1 MRSRTIALL
10 ALLSLAAIPAAANS
24 PGSTT
29 ADSYRRA
36 RAAVLRCAAAMGG
49 LERLKS
55 LDDLTVTYTGKRHLL
70 HQSKRPDGPLDV
82 KPTFGKIIVD
92 LRGGRFLGD
101 QTSEFP
107 PKELF
112 GYRWVLKADGGFV
125 YDLHK
130 NNQGSE
136 AFTLTAEGTLVP
148 RSTFS
153 RMVPPTLLLAVLET
167 PSSLRWLGVVG
178 DGTTRSEAVAAV
190 LPDKTQVTL
199 YFDERTH
206 LLSKVE
212 NIQDDPV
219 FGDVV
224 FTGAFSDYV
233 EVGPIRMPK
242 TRVEWVNDMLVRE
255 LRYEVAVDTHPADSV
270 FQLPAGYTMPT
281 AAATPAATT
290 SMRRLA
296 DGVLLDTNTNHMYVE
311 FDTFI
316 VAVEAFADTA
326 SAAASIAAA
335 REAVPNKPIRYV
347 AITHAHGDHAGGL
360 RAYIAEGVTVL
371 TTPGNRAWVE
381 RMAASEHT
389 IKPDVLS
396 RKPTAPRIETF
407 EGTREVSDGKRTL
420 RLVDVGPSPHT
431 EEMVV
436 AYLPKERILYQA
448 DMFYVP
454 VTGDIAPATGVTA
467 WLADK
472 VKSLGLAFD
481 TIIDADG
488 RVASVAEFRESL
500 KRGGFEGAYP

>member
-1 MRSRTIALL
+1 MRSRTTALL
-10 ALLSLAAIPAAANS
+10 ALLSLVAVPAAANS

-36 RAAVLRCAAAMGG
+36 RAAVLRSAEAMGG
-49 LERLKS
+49 LERLES

-70 HQSKRPDGPLDV
+70 HQSKRPDGPLDI
-82 KPTFGKIIVD
+82 KPTFGKIVVD
-92 LRGGRFLGD
+92 RRGGRFLGD
-101 QTSEFP
+101 QTTEFP

-136 AFTLTAEGTLVP
+136 AFALAPDATLTP
-148 RSTFS
+148 RSLFS
-153 RMVPPTLLLAVLET
+153 RMVPPTLLLAVLEN

-178 DGTTRSEAVAAV
+178 EGAARTQAVAAV

-206 LLSKVE
+206 LLTMVE
-212 NIQDDPV
+212 NVQDDPV
-219 FGDVV
+219 LGDVV

-233 EVGPIRMPK
+233 DVGPIRMPK
-242 TRVEWVNDMLVRE
+242 TRVEWLNGVLVRE

-281 AAATPAATT
+281 AAATPPAT
-290 SMRRLA
+290 SMKRLA

-311 FDTFI
+311 FDTYI

-335 REAVPNKPIRYV
+335 REAIPNKPIRYV

-360 RAYIAEGVTVL
+360 RAYVAEGVTVL

-381 RMAASEHT
+381 RMAAAEHT

-396 RKPTAPRIETF
+396 RKPTAPRIESFT
-407 EGTREVSDGKRTL
+407 GTREISDGKRTL

-454 VTGDIAPATGVTA
+454 VTGEVAPATEVTV
-467 WLADK
+467 WLANK
-472 VKSLGLAFD
+472 VKSLGLVFD
-481 TIIDADG
+481 TIVDADG
-488 RVASVAEFRESL
+488 RSATVAEFRESL
-500 KRGGFEGAYP
+500 RRGGFSGVYP